1 MFDDF
6 DFSLLNS
13 KLVKEDTVRE
23 ELISPL
29 LKALG
34 YSLSGNHR
42 IIRSFALLHPFVYI
56 GTKKNNIKII
66 PDYLLM
72 IDGKHKW
79 ILDAKGPS
87 ENILS
92 GKNVEQAY
100 SYAIHPK
107 IRASVYALCNGH
119 QLAIFN
125 VNKTEPIL
133 IVNLKDLSSDLN
145 ELKKILSPLAFLN
158 PRLLD
163 FKPDFGLAL
172 HKLGYPLGDIISFK
186 SLGLPFIIRVSDH
199 LYSAVVEVG
208 PVSEGFDGG
217 VFCLSLDFSKN
228 MLDKIL
234 AKIDRKIAFKIKESL
249 SRQPYSIEILE
260 GTPVLKISA
269 RITGEIYKNKDEQY
283 SPLKIIDVDYVSSV
297 VE

>member
-1 MFDDF
+1 MFHDF

-34 YSLSGNHR
+34 YSISGNHR
-42 IIRSFALLHPFVYI
+42 IIRSFALPHPYVYI

-66 PDYLLM
+66 PDYLLI
-72 IDGKHKW
+72 IDDKYKW
-79 ILDAKGPS
+79 VLDAKGPF

-100 SYAIHPK
+100 SYAIHPE

-125 VNKTEPIL
+125 INKTEPVF
-133 IVNLKDLSSDLN
+133 IVKLKDLSCDLN
-145 ELKKILSPLAFLN
+145 ELKKILSPLAFSN
-158 PRLLD
+158 PRLLN

-172 HKLGYPLGDIISFK
+172 HKLGYPLGNIISFK
-186 SLGLPFIIRVSDH
+186 SLGLPFIARVNDH

-208 PVSEGFDGG
+208 PISEGFDGG

-234 AKIDRKIAFKIKESL
+234 GKIDKKIAFKIKESL

-260 GTPVLKISA
+260 GTPVLKINA
-269 RITGEIYKNKDEQY
+269 KIMGEIYENKDEQY
-283 SPLKIIDVDYVSSV
+283 SPLRIIDIDYVSSV
-297 VE
+297 DG

>member
-1 MFDDF
+1 MFYDF

-13 KLVKEDTVRE
+13 KWVKEDTVRE

-34 YSLSGNHR
+34 YSISGNHR
-42 IIRSFALLHPFVYI
+42 IIRSFALPHPYVYI

-79 ILDAKGPS
+79 ILDAKGSS

-100 SYAIHPK
+100 SYAIHPE

-119 QLAIFN
+119 QIAIFN
-125 VNKTEPIL
+125 INKTDPVL
-133 IVNLKDLSSDLN
+133 IFNLKDLSRNLN
-145 ELKKILSPLAFLN
+145 ELKKTLSPLAFSN

-186 SLGLPFIIRVSDH
+186 SLGLPFIIRVNDD
-199 LYSAVVEVG
+199 LYSAVVEIG
-208 PVSEGFDGG
+208 PISEGFNDGA
-217 VFCLSLDFSKN
+217 FCLSLDFSKK

-234 AKIDRKIAFKIKESL
+234 AKIDSKIANKIKESL

-260 GTPVLKISA
+260 GTPVLKINA
-269 RITGEIYKNKDEQY
+269 KITGEIYENKDEQY
-283 SPLKIIDVDYVSSV
+283 SPLRIIDIDYVSPV
-297 VE
+297 DG